1 MATSA
6 IERMDVNLA
15 DPAFVNDPW
24 KTLADIR
31 VAGSAVYND
40 NLKGWMV
47 AGYRDVARVM
57 GNARSF
63 TTEKL
68 GETYA
73 GLFGGNTMQFD
84 DSPRHDAI
92 KLVWARRMQRD
103 ALVDLR
109 DMIAEIVDI
118 RLVPFIDR
126 IRAGEAVEARQHL
139 TRGIPT
145 MVIARMMDI
154 PEDRFEEFGAWSDAM
169 GGTLGGILD
178 PSPAGRRAEA
188 SGREATAKMNA
199 YAASVI
205 ADRRR
210 RPGSDLVSNLVVSDV
225 AKERMTEQEIVASIT
240 QLVFAGNE
248 TTANL
253 MALILHALSLYPDQR
268 RLLQNDRSLI
278 PQAIEEVNRWS
289 TPVAV
294 KSRTTRGGDAKI
306 GDVELKDDETIFCL
320 PIAAN
325 RDPSRWDDPDRF
337 DIMRPAQPHLGF
349 GFGRHVCLGLNLGRL
364 EAIVWLN
371 KLLDELP
378 DWQMIGAPDYETNFF
393 VRGPKSITIAAA

>member
-1 MATSA
+1 MSADA
-6 IERMDVNLA
+6 IERMDINLA
-15 DPAFVNDPW
+15 DPAFVRDPW
-24 KTLADIR
+24 STLSNVR
-31 VAGSAVYND
+31 TAGSAVYNET
-40 NLKGWMV
+40 LKGWMI

-57 GNARSF
+57 GNARNF

-84 DSPRHDAI
+84 DTPRHDAI
-92 KLVWARRMQRD
+92 KMVWARRMQRD
-103 ALVDLR
+103 ALADLKG
-109 DMIAEIVDI
+109 MIAEIVDI
-118 RLVPFIDR
+118 RLIPFIER
-126 IRAGEAVEARQHL
+126 IRAGEAVEARQDL

-145 MVIARMMDI
+145 MVIARMMGI
-154 PEDRFEEFGAWSDAM
+154 PEERFEEFGAWSDAM

-178 PSPAGRRAEA
+178 PSENGRRAEA
-188 SGREATAKMNA
+188 EGRAATAKMNA
-199 YAASVI
+199 YAAEVI

-210 RPGSDLVSNLVVSDV
+210 EPGSDLVSNLVVSDV
-225 AKERMTEQEIVASIT
+225 ARDQMTEQEIVASIT

-253 MALILHALSLYPDQR
+253 MALTLHALSLNPEQR
-268 RLLQNDRSLI
+268 KRLAEDRSLI

-294 KSRTTRGGDAKI
+294 KSRTARGGNAQVGSIAIPD
-306 GDVELKDDETIFCL
+306 GDTIFCL

-325 RDPSRWDDPDRF
+325 RDPARWDKPDDF
-337 DIMRPAQPHLGF
+337 DIARPYQPHIGF

-371 KLLDELP
+371 RLLDELP
-378 DWQMIGAPDYETNFF
+378 EWEMVGDPDYETNFF
-393 VRGPKSITIAAA
+393 VRGPKSIIIAAA